1 MNPSRRLVIHGA
13 CALLLAA
20 ALPAIPAFAAT
31 DVAGVKFDDTAT
43 VQGQALKLNGAGLR
57 TKVIFKVYALG
68 LYLPEKK
75 TTTAD
80 IQAAQGARRIHI
92 VSLRDLSSQD
102 FGDAFMKGLNANTDA
117 AERTRLLPQTKT
129 FGEMF
134 AAIPGLKK
142 GDVLLVD
149 WIPGTGTVC
158 TLNGKKIGETV
169 PDLAFYNAILRI
181 WIGNEPADS
190 DLKPKLLG
198 G

>member
-1 MNPSRRLVIHGA
+1 MNPSRRLVLHGA

-20 ALPAIPAFAAT
+20 TLPAMPAFAAT

-43 VQGQALKLNGAGLR
+43 IGGHALKLNGAGLR

-75 TTTAD
+75 TAVAD
-80 IQAAQGARRIHI
+80 ILATQGPRRVQI
-92 VSLRDLSSQD
+92 VSLRELSSQD
-102 FGDAFMKGLNANTDA
+102 FSEAFMKGLNANTDA
-117 AERTRLLPQTKT
+117 AERARLQSQVKT
-129 FGEMF
+129 FSDMF

-169 PDLAFYNAILRI
+169 PDVAFYNAVLRI
-181 WIGNEPADS
+181 WLGNEPADS

>member
-1 MNPSRRLVIHGA
+1 MTFNRRKLILGA
-13 CALLLAA
+13 CAL
-20 ALPAIPAFAAT
+20 ALVASFPAFAAT
-31 DVAGVKFDDTAT
+31 DVAGVKFEDTAT
-43 VQGQALKLNGAGLR
+43 VNGQALKLNGAGLR

-75 TTTAD
+75 TTAAD
-80 IQAAQGARRIHI
+80 ILATQGARRVQI
-92 VSLRDLSSQD
+92 VSLRDLSSED

-158 TLNGKKIGETV
+158 TLNGRKIGETV
-169 PDLAFYNAILRI
+169 PDVAFYNAILRI
-181 WIGNEPADS
+181 WIGDKPADS